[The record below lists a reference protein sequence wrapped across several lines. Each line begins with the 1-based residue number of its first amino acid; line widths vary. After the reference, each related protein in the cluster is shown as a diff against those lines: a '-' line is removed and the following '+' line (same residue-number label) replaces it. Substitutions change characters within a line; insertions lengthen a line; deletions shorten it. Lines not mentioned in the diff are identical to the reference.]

1 MPAVSPWRTSPPVEV
16 WHDTTEA
23 WRSDPDRSTRGLA
36 WLTESE
42 RVRYT
47 RFVHDD
53 DRWMFLVGR
62 VMARALVGRALG
74 CAPTGWRWR
83 EGPHGRPEIDE
94 PGVTWRFNVAHSAG
108 LVVCALADGH
118 DVGVDVENLE
128 RRDMSPGFA
137 RRYLSPTE
145 VEDVHSQP
153 AGERQERLLTYWTL
167 KEAYLKA
174 RGLGVS
180 VPLSDIEFTLATP
193 GPRISFLGTLA
204 GTATDWHF
212 HLTRPTARHLMAV
225 ASQGTSRVSAG
236 HTFSAPETQSSG
248 IVFP

>member
-1 MPAVSPWRTSPPVEV
+1 MAATSPWRTRSPVEV
-16 WHDTTEA
+16 WHETTAA
-23 WRSDPDRSTRGLA
+23 WQTDPDRSRRGLA

-42 RVRYT
+42 RVRYL

-74 CAPTGWRWR
+74 CAPTAWRWR

-108 LVVCALADGH
+108 LVACALADGH
-118 DVGVDVENLE
+118 DIGVDVEDLE
-128 RRDMSPGFA
+128 RRGISPGFA
-137 RRYLSPTE
+137 RRYLSPGE
-145 VEDVHSQP
+145 VADVDAQP
-153 AGERQERLLTYWTL
+153 EGVRQDRLLTYWTL

-180 VPLSDIEFTLATP
+180 VPLSDIEFTLEAS
-193 GPRISFLGTLA
+193 GPRIGFLRTLA
-204 GTATDWHF
+204 GTSTDWHF
-212 HLTRPTARHLMAV
+212 HLTRPTPRHLMAV
-225 ASQGTSRVSAG
+225 ALQGPSRVSAVL
-236 HTFSAPETQSSG
+236 TFSEDGRQTAG
-248 IVFP
+248 LLFP

>member
-1 MPAVSPWRTSPPVEV
+1 MAATSPCRTRSPVEV
-16 WHDTTEA
+16 WHDTTDA
-23 WRSDPDRSTRGLA
+23 WRSDPDRSRRGLA
-36 WLTESE
+36 WLTAPE
-42 RVRYT
+42 RVRYA

-74 CAPTGWRWR
+74 CAPTAWRWR

-108 LVVCALADGH
+108 LVACALSDGH
-118 DVGVDVENLE
+118 DVGVDVEDLE
-128 RRDMSPGFA
+128 RRGISPGFA
-137 RRYLSPTE
+137 RRYLSPGE
-145 VEDVHSQP
+145 VADVDAQP
-153 AGERQERLLTYWTL
+153 ADVRQARLLTYWTL

-180 VPLSDIEFTLATP
+180 VPLAEIEFALEP
-193 GPRISFLGTLA
+193 SGPRVGFLGTLA

-212 HLTRPTARHLMAV
+212 QLARPTPRHLMAV
-225 ASQGTSRVSAG
+225 ALHGTSRVLAG
-236 HTFSAPETQSSG
+236 LTFSVDGKQTAG
-248 IVFP
+248 LLFP

>member
-1 MPAVSPWRTSPPVEV
+1 MAATSPCRTRSPVEV
-16 WHDTTEA
+16 WHEPTDA
-23 WRSDPDRSTRGLA
+23 WRSDPDRSRRGLA

-42 RVRYT
+42 RVRYA

-62 VMARALVGRALG
+62 VMARSLVGRALD
-74 CAPTGWRWR
+74 CAPTAWRWR

-108 LVVCALADGH
+108 LVACALADGH
-118 DVGVDVENLE
+118 DIGVDVEDVE
-128 RRDMSPGFA
+128 RRGISPGFA
-137 RRYLSPTE
+137 RRYLSPAE
-145 VEDVHSQP
+145 VADVDAQP
-153 AGERQERLLTYWTL
+153 ADLRQERLLTYWTL

-180 VPLSDIEFTLATP
+180 VPLSHIEFTLEAS
-193 GPRISFLGTLA
+193 GPRIEFLGTLA

-212 HLTRPTARHLMAV
+212 HLTRPTPRHLMAV
-225 ASQGTSRVSAG
+225 ALQGTNRLSTG
-236 HTFSAPETQSSG
+236 LTFSVDGTQTAG
-248 IVFP
+248 LLFP